1 MDGTATTEYRPA
13 SKTEARNAVQ
23 KQLSEALSLAKKHG
37 LDIVF
42 KASMIEVVEAKPQDE
57 SGNDAL
63 VEVLKEVASHLQDIN
78 LSLQDVHE
86 ALKYLR

>member
-1 MDGTATTEYRPA
+1 
-13 SKTEARNAVQ
+13 
-23 KQLSEALSLAKKHG
+23 
-37 LDIVF
+37 
-42 KASMIEVVEAKPQDE
+42 MIEVVEAKPQDE